1 MVIRISE
8 PQAFL
13 LMCLL
18 YCIILQILVV
28 YQDYLHPAHRKE
40 PIMQKNIIQDKRLES
55 HRLIEKYML
64 SSSQK
69 EKQDIRKQIHDIWD
83 QVRLLALEEK
93 LTK

>member
-1 MVIRISE
+1 
-8 PQAFL
+8 
-13 LMCLL
+13 
-18 YCIILQILVV
+18 
-28 YQDYLHPAHRKE
+28 
-40 PIMQKNIIQDKRLES
+40 MQKNIVHEKRLES

-83 QVRLLALEEK
+83 QVRLLVLEEK